1 MIDITKTVIPTAEQ
15 VEAFKTAWGKA
26 DAAGL
31 EGMRTIAGLH
41 AALNVEAPITAEPEP
56 KPEVYAIDCDG
67 DRWEPVPNTDL
78 WHCTTDFCR
87 DNTTEQLETTFG
99 PITIYGLD

>member
-15 VEAFKTAWGKA
+15 VKAFKTAWGKA

-41 AALNVEAPITAEPEP
+41 AALNVETTIAAEPP
-56 KPEVYAIDCDG
+56 REVYAIDCDG
-67 DRWEPVPNTDL
+67 DRWEPVHATDL
-78 WHCTTDFCR
+78 WHCVDEPMLDDRTTDA
-87 DNTTEQLETTFG
+87 LERTFE
-99 PITIYGLD
+99 PVTFYGLN